1 MVLAIAEILDRNTE
15 SIIQLWYNLLQREED
30 MTSVP
35 MAMLVDGS
43 RMLEVSI
50 ETQAHSYLRYM
61 IAGGIEWPMLGLTSR
76 I

>member
-1 MVLAIAEILDRNTE
+1 
-15 SIIQLWYNLLQREED
+15 